1 MNLTSIYLC
10 PQPNATHV
18 KYTSAQPFTPKFVKD
33 HLTKKLPSFRAQ
45 ALYDER
51 VHRRQLGLT
60 RRIQSQ
66 RTKAEKEK
74 KKGLVK
80 RVKMGRREAAE
91 MGVWQL
97 RGEEARC
104 VPQSQKR
111 NAPIPMTLFFFLDF
125 QVGCVCPVALVMA
138 WIYVGAA
145 WIDDG
150 GHAGAGAGRADYCSW
165 DAGEGCD
172 AFSSWDACQARQ
184 SRFSW
189 LDYDRSV
196 IFFPFLGVL
205 FFWVDA
211 GAGYDDTV
219 RRSKN
224 ASLVGASGI
233 VVQETENTFK
243 VVTQKNKLKGERLLS
258 FVVYVSCV
266 LTGMPPS
273 IFFSVLP
280 KQGSVFAFAVPLYS
294 TQSESESSRSAS
306 ASAAAFAATSSG
318 TNSGTTG
325 RDDADAGA
333 GAGGD
338 DARETKTVLDG
349 PHIEFELYGNQ
360 FCFRAADRAGRKFKH
375 KETIEL

>member
-1 MNLTSIYLC
+1 
-10 PQPNATHV
+10 
-18 KYTSAQPFTPKFVKD
+18 
-33 HLTKKLPSFRAQ
+33 
-45 ALYDER
+45 
-51 VHRRQLGLT
+51 
-60 RRIQSQ
+60 
-66 RTKAEKEK
+66 
-74 KKGLVK
+74 
-80 RVKMGRREAAE
+80 
-91 MGVWQL
+91 
-97 RGEEARC
+97 
-104 VPQSQKR
+104 
-111 NAPIPMTLFFFLDF
+111 
-125 QVGCVCPVALVMA
+125 MA
-138 WIYVGAA
+138 WIYVRAA

-150 GHAGAGAGRADYCSW
+150 RHAGARAGAGGADCSC
-165 DAGEGCD
+165 DSDEGCD

-189 LDYDRSV
+189 LDHDRSV
-196 IFFPFLGVL
+196 VFSLSQGAFFLNL
-205 FFWVDA
+205 VDA

-273 IFFSVLP
+273 KFFLTVLP

-306 ASAAAFAATSSG
+306 ASAAALAATGSGSNSG
-318 TNSGTTG
+318 TNG
-325 RDDADAGA
+325 RDAADDADADT

-338 DARETKTVLDG
+338 DARESKTVLDG